1 MAKKKFDKIGH
12 NIFIKGFIIHKI
24 NKTAGERQATV
35 KLANAVIVPTDKETK
50 FVAIASEA
58 YYKKSAPTYGIFDDL
73 ESNKFQKLLIEYNK
87 GGKTFYDFSKDC
99 MEYYKSNIKDV
110 APATGGF
117 IVFVHYTDTKKNTE
131 FVLVLAIN
139 NKDGY
144 VFNED
149 KLTIED
155 TKNIELNKIDLAC
168 QINLTKWN
176 DYQNNQNSDVKTYL
190 SLIKGNKDLS
200 VYFMNF
206 IGSANKTTS
215 AESSKKLVSALDSFC
230 KENNYTREKTIETRN
245 KVSDYCKDCI
255 KEKKEIS
262 LSAISAL
269 IDNENPNLFQEYA
282 SDEERAVDEI
292 VSGDQKVLRN
302 IGSVRYKDKEGKL
315 SIEFSNELLTE
326 NKVIYD
332 RKKQLLTI
340 TDIYISEEQ
349 IPN

>member
-1 MAKKKFDKIGH
+1 MAKEFKKIGH
-12 NIFIKGFIIHKI
+12 NINLHWFIIHKV
-24 NKTAGERQATV
+24 NKTAGERRATL
-35 KLANAVIVPTDKETK
+35 KLAKTIIVPTDKERR

-73 ESNKFQKLLIEYNK
+73 KSNKFQRELLSYKKLQD
-87 GGKTFYDFSKDC
+87 FYVFSCNC
-99 MEYYKSNIKDV
+99 MEYYKNNIEDV

-117 IVFVHYTDTKKNTE
+117 IVFVHYFDTEKNTE
-131 FVLVLAIN
+131 FVLVLSIN

-168 QINLTKWN
+168 QINITKWD
-176 DYQNNQNSDVKTYL
+176 DYQNNPNSDVKTYL

-200 VYFMNF
+200 VYFMKF
-206 IGSANKTTS
+206 IGNANQTTS
-215 AESSKKLVSALDSFC
+215 TESSKRLVNALDSFC
-230 KENNYTREKTIETRN
+230 KKNKYSREKTVETKNR
-245 KVSDYCKDCI
+245 VSDYCKDCM

-269 IDNENPNLFQEYA
+269 IDIENPTLFQEYA
-282 SDEERAVDEI
+282 SDEEQAVDEVI
-292 VSGDQKVLRN
+292 SGDAKVLRR
-302 IGSVRYKDKEGKL
+302 IGSVKYKDKEGKL
-315 SIEFSNELLTE
+315 SIEFSNELLLD
-326 NKVIYD
+326 KKIVYD
-332 RKKQLLTI
+332 DNKKQLTI
-340 TDIYISEEQ
+340 KDISLSDQ

>member
-1 MAKKKFDKIGH
+1 MAKEIKKIGH
-12 NIFIKGFIIHKI
+12 NISLQGFIIHKI
-24 NKTAGERQATV
+24 NKIAGERKAAV
-35 KLANAVIVPTDKETK
+35 KLAKNVIIPTDKERR
-50 FVAIASEA
+50 FVAIVSEA

-73 ESNKFQKLLIEYNK
+73 ASNKFQKEFTAYNNQEQ
-87 GGKTFYDFSKDC
+87 DFFNFSCSC
-99 MEYYKSNIKDV
+99 MDYYKSKIEV
-110 APATGGF
+110 SAPATGGF
-117 IVFVHYTDTKKNTE
+117 IVFAHYIDTNKNVE

-139 NKDGY
+139 NKEGY

-155 TKNIELNKIDLAC
+155 TKNIELSKIDLAC
-168 QINLTKWN
+168 QVNITRWT
-176 DYQNNQNSDVKTYL
+176 DYQNNEKSDVKTYL

-215 AESSKKLVSALDSFC
+215 TESSKRLVNALDNFC

-245 KVSDYCKDCI
+245 KVSDYCKDCM

-269 IDNENPNLFQEYA
+269 IDNENPTLFQEYA

-292 VSGDQKVLRN
+292 ISGDSTVLRS
-302 IGSVRYKDKEGKL
+302 IGSVRYKDKDGRL
-315 SIEFSNELLTE
+315 NVEFSNELLDKQIFYD
-326 NKVIYD
+326 NK
-332 RKKQLLTI
+332 KKQLTI
-340 TDIYISEEQ
+340 KNIYLDDQ
-349 IPN
+349 IPS

>member
-1 MAKKKFDKIGH
+1 MRKQIKKIGH
-12 NIFIKGFIIHKI
+12 NINLRGFIVHKI
-24 NKTAGERQATV
+24 NKIAGERIAAV
-35 KLANAVIVPTDKETK
+35 KLAKNVIIPTDKERK
-50 FVAIASEA
+50 FVAIASES

-73 ESNKFQKLLIEYNK
+73 TSNKFQKELITYNSK
-87 GGKTFYDFSKDC
+87 EQEFFNFSCNC
-99 MEYYKSNIKDV
+99 MDYYKTNIQDV

-117 IVFVHYTDTKKNTE
+117 IVFAHYIDTDKNTE
-131 FVLVLAIN
+131 FILVLAIN

-155 TKNIELNKIDLAC
+155 TKNIELSKIDLAC
-168 QINLTKWN
+168 QINITKWN
-176 DYQNNQNSDVKTYL
+176 DYQSNEKSDVKTYL
-190 SLIKGNKDLS
+190 SLIKGNKELS
-200 VYFMNF
+200 VYFMKF

-215 AESSKKLVSALDSFC
+215 TESSKRLVNALDHFC

-269 IDNENPNLFQEYA
+269 IDNENPTLFQEYA

-292 VSGDQKVLRN
+292 ISGDSKVLRS
-302 IGSVRYKDKEGKL
+302 IGSVKYKDKDGKL
-315 SIEFSNELLTE
+315 NVEFSNELIG
-326 NKVIYD
+326 KQVFYD
-332 RKKQLLTI
+332 DKKKQLTI
-340 TDIYISEEQ
+340 TNISLADQ
-349 IPN
+349 IPS